1 MKNLSRFIALLAV
14 LTLSSAALKA
24 QETLKDWESIDEITI
39 YRYLSY
45 SEIGTLYI
53 LPADESVCEFHDDKE
68 KVNKQ
73 VADQMAK
80 FRPMIQKACK
90 KLNVQLVDSKPA
102 NLEANDLVMNIKYVK
117 YDLGSRA
124 ARVWA
129 GFGAGHA
136 ETTVN
141 FTVRDAQGNMVF
153 DATQEHLGGGNP
165 FEDMRYHKILEDL
178 HKNFAK
184 DIANIFAGMDK
195 KK

>member
-1 MKNLSRFIALLAV
+1 MRNLSRFIALLAV
-14 LTLSSAALKA
+14 LTLSSATLKA

-53 LPADESVCEFHDDKE
+53 LPADESVCEFHDDKD

-73 VADQMAK
+73 VADQMAQ
-80 FRPMIQKACK
+80 FRPMIQKTCK

-102 NLEANDLVMNIKYVK
+102 NLEANDLVMNIRYVK

-136 ETTVN
+136 ETTIN
-141 FTVRDAQGNMVF
+141 FVVRDAQGNMVF

>member
-1 MKNLSRFIALLAV
+1 MLAV
-14 LTLSSAALKA
+14 LTLSSATLKA

-53 LPADESVCEFHDDKE
+53 LPADESVCEFHDDKD

-102 NLEANDLVMNIKYVK
+102 NLEANDLVMNIRYVK

-141 FTVRDAQGNMVF
+141 FVVRDAQGNMVF

>member
-14 LTLSSAALKA
+14 LTLSSATLKA

>member
-14 LTLSSAALKA
+14 LTLSSATLKA
-24 QETLKDWESIDEITI
+24 QETLKEWEGVDEITI

>member
-14 LTLSSAALKA
+14 LTLSSATLMA

>member
-14 LTLSSAALKA
+14 LTLSSATLKA
-24 QETLKDWESIDEITI
+24 QETLKEWEGVDEITI

-73 VADQMAK
+73 VTDQMAK

>member
-1 MKNLSRFIALLAV
+1 MRNLSRFIALLAV
-14 LTLSSAALKA
+14 LTLSSATLKA

-53 LPADESVCEFHDDKE
+53 LPADESVCEFHDDKD

-102 NLEANDLVMNIKYVK
+102 NLEANDLVMNIRYVK

-141 FTVRDAQGNMVF
+141 FVVRDAQGNMVF